1 MLFITYDI
9 VHTKLKTKIIIQN
22 MKIYLHLKIKEK
34 SMIRN
39 KTLLFSLGC
48 FGLFSIFSSNAM
60 GKSALPQITWM
71 IMISNY

>member
-34 SMIRN
+34 
-39 KTLLFSLGC
+39 KLC
-48 FGLFSIFSSNAM
+48 
-60 GKSALPQITWM
+60 
-71 IMISNY
+71 